1 MSRNADASQW
11 AQPGQPLY
19 REVRRQ
25 ITEAIDSNEWRPG
38 ESIPSE
44 ARLCARFGVSMGT
57 LRKAVDELTAS
68 GVLVRKQ
75 GLGTF
80 VGRHSHDRYLF
91 SYFHLV
97 GRDGHKEYPG
107 VQFLRFRTTTA
118 DAFAAK
124 TLSVKPGARLFHFT
138 NVLTLRGRPT
148 SVDEIHVP
156 AALFRG
162 LTEERLLDRS
172 TTLYQMYQD
181 QFNISVVR
189 TAERVRACTATAEQ
203 AEVLQTEA
211 GAPLLEIIR
220 IVYTFQDRPVELRY
234 SYVDTRL
241 CEYRP
246 QASFTHR
253 A

>member
-1 MSRNADASQW
+1 MSRNPSTNAWS
-11 AQPGQPLY
+11 QPGVPLY
-19 REVRRQ
+19 REVRKQ

-38 ESIPSE
+38 EAIPSE
-44 ARLCARFGVSMGT
+44 AKLCERFGVSMGT

-107 VQFLRFRTTTA
+107 VQFSRFRTTTA

-124 TLSVKPGARLFHFT
+124 ALAVKVGARLFHFA
-138 NVLTLRGRPT
+138 NVLSLRGRAT
-148 SVDEIHVP
+148 SLDEIYVP
-156 AALFRG
+156 ASLFQG
-162 LTEERLLDRS
+162 LNEERLLDRS

-181 QFNISVVR
+181 EFNVSVVR
-189 TAERVRACTATAEQ
+189 TAERVRACAAISEQ
-203 AEVLQTEA
+203 AEVLDTDI

-220 IVYTFQDRPVELRY
+220 IVYTFQDRPIELRY
-234 SYVDTRL
+234 SYVDTRK

-246 QASFTHR
+246 HTMFSHR
-253 A
+253 S